1 MFPVGPLTSAPDLTS
16 TNSKGH
22 ARASSG
28 SGKRSQST
36 DEVDLSATASAVPRD
51 RSALIAALREVVS
64 SPDYL
69 PPSLPTSQ
77 KLVAGALSGSN

>member
-1 MFPVGPLTSAPDLTS
+1 MFPIGPLTSTPDVTA
-16 TNSKGH
+16 TNSKGSS
-22 ARASSG
+22 RASSG
-28 SGKRSQST
+28 GSKRSQHT
-36 DEVDLSATASAVPRD
+36 DEVELSQTASAVPRN

-77 KLVAGALSGSN
+77 KLVAGALSRSN